1 MEQAPLINDAAWDR
15 FNKQVGFR
23 GNEQVFVATTG
34 RPRPGAARRRLKS
47 CLAAKVDYEPFLRD
61 LRRCVPEFYG
71 EAHGAVGERSPPQ
84 SVRCKEHGI

>member
-34 RPRPGAARRRLKS
+34 SWTSKARGGK
-47 CLAAKVDYEPFLRD
+47 AKVKV
-61 LRRCVPEFYG
+61 VPSSE
-71 EAHGAVGERSPPQ
+71 S
-84 SVRCKEHGI
+84 